1 MKRLRARPR
10 KILQKGDRIKQLP
23 SVHQKRR
30 ERDHA
35 KAYAARQKRNQ
46 HKLKRARIHRKADQQ
61 RDMPFLPRLGH
72 HHSIRHAHKRI
83 AAQNRNRA
91 PERLAQ
97 RRLRHSESLP
107 SSSIP
112 T

>member
-46 HKLKRARIHRKADQQ
+46 HKLKRARIHRKAISSATYHFCPASVIIIPYA
-61 RDMPFLPRLGH
+61 MPTTP
-72 HHSIRHAHKRI
+72 
-83 AAQNRNRA
+83 
-91 PERLAQ
+91 
-97 RRLRHSESLP
+97 
-107 SSSIP
+107 
-112 T
+112 